1 MIVRLREL
9 RSNEAICRYDNIK
22 KKEDDPMSS
31 LKDKT
36 VTMAHGAGG
45 RHRHRNERQHAELHH
60 HHLKH
65 HQRI

>member
-1 MIVRLREL
+1 
-9 RSNEAICRYDNIK
+9 
-22 KKEDDPMSS
+22 MSS

-65 HQRI
+65 HQRICAEEHDEHPAKRIEHVAKRI